1 MVLLSWQQEDPKWKY
16 FSKSYFFIPGDGEQ
30 WNCRL
35 IFPKEF
41 PSNPG
46 RAVGLA
52 PSLKN
57 RAAGS
62 GTKGVLRRG
71 NKLGCF
77 VYEAWCHGSGRI
89 GRYDPHLLSDRCNVI
104 KNVCC
109 LLTNLLE
116 FSLEHT
122 HLACSNDAE
131 TPKSGLGCESSSE
144 TWRVFRGKN
153 SFDAGVPT
161 GNLANSVHVGPSLY
175 PKLVSKSASSF
186 CSALLASEGLFLK
199 ISGSC

>member
-77 VYEAWCHGSGRI
+77 VYEAWCHSSGRI
-89 GRYDPHLLSDRCNVI
+89 GHYDPHLLSDRCNVI

-122 HLACSNDAE
+122 HLAFSNDAD
-131 TPKSGLGCESSSE
+131 TQIWAGWWILQWDLKSLQGQKQFWCRCPYWESSQQCSCR
-144 TWRVFRGKN
+144 T
-153 SFDAGVPT
+153 
-161 GNLANSVHVGPSLY
+161 LSVY
-175 PKLVSKSASSF
+175 
-186 CSALLASEGLFLK
+186 
-199 ISGSC
+199 